1 MEMYECITRIM
12 ELSGM
17 TFDETFT
24 YFTVALIGII
34 SGFSFFLCLFF
45 DLGRCLYR
53 VVKDL
58 LRSILRRFRHS
69 EEEEP

>member
-1 MEMYECITRIM
+1 MQLYEIITRIM

-24 YFTVALIGII
+24 YFTLVMIGSIT
-34 SGFSFFLCLFF
+34 GFGFFLSTCF

-53 VVKDL
+53 IVKELFL
-58 LRSILRRFRHS
+58 LLLSKLRHKGS
-69 EEEEP
+69 GEV